1 MHSYMIIRYIM
12 EENIFDV
19 IVCKI
24 LEQQKHLNAILK
36 IALKLITSKLLRC
49 LRRVN
54 ILNLK
59 ISEEK

>member
-24 LEQQKHLNAILK
+24 LEQQKYLNAILK
-36 IALKLITSKLLRC
+36 IALKLIISKLLRC

>member
-1 MHSYMIIRYIM
+1 M

-24 LEQQKHLNAILK
+24 LEQQKYLNAILK
-36 IALKLITSKLLRC
+36 IALKLIISKLLRC